1 MDEIEE
7 VELDNG
13 LLEEGMDK
21 RIDLENFSG
30 VREVNGLKDGDELT
44 CYWIYYEFCIH
55 LINVTSGLLQLGTSV
70 QREPSI
76 KVAPLAIKHSEAV
89 FLSFLWFNH
98 YMYVM
103 NPLTMRL

>member
-44 CYWIYYEFCIH
+44 CY
-55 LINVTSGLLQLGTSV
+55 
-70 QREPSI
+70 
-76 KVAPLAIKHSEAV
+76 
-89 FLSFLWFNH
+89 
-98 YMYVM
+98 
-103 NPLTMRL
+103 